1 MLEGGVTRRGSFC
14 VGVCWI
20 VLKVGIV
27 DRGWCTVGVVTA
39 LPVMS
44 CYSFH
49 YFLVAYS
56 LLYGLLVYFP
66 L

>member
-1 MLEGGVTRRGSFC
+1 MLEGGVTCRDSCC

-20 VLKVGIV
+20 VLKVWIV

-39 LPVMS
+39 LPVML
-44 CYSFH
+44 YYFY
-49 YFLVAYS
+49 YFLIAHS